1 MTEILV
7 TGDIEV
13 ISVDADNN
21 GIFIRSA
28 ESLFFITSNYE
39 KDLILSSQSRELHKV
54 ITVASKDRYSLEA
67 ATSNGKTKNL
77 DVYLSYGI
85 YTFNLW

>member
-7 TGDIEV
+7 TGAIEV

-28 ESLFFITSNYE
+28 ESLFFITSNYVMR
-39 KDLILSSQSRELHKV
+39 KI
-54 ITVASKDRYSLEA
+54 
-67 ATSNGKTKNL
+67 
-77 DVYLSYGI
+77 
-85 YTFNLW
+85 